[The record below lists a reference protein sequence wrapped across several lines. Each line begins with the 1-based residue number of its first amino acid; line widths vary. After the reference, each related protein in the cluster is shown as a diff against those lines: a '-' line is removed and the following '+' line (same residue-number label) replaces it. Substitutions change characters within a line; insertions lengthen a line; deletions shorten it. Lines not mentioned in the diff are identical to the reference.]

1 MDPSTFEG
9 DVQCRISIEEENFSY
24 NFKHKGPNNYQF
36 KNVGENMSVKIEIFD
51 ANERIER
58 VVDLVNIIAKKES
71 YNTTFNLQNINK
83 QYRGSFLLRFDVIKQ
98 EQNTWKSDVNLIK
111 SKVNKQK
118 KYSGLVDENNK
129 VALGENQD
137 DAEEGEDGEVTKKPL
152 NVWMKSQVEKEKRK
166 AELQEKIASVK
177 GIGHEYLR
185 NVKNIFF

>member
-1 MDPSTFEG
+1 MITIEHDQTIKNLLLEQKKIRNNKLKESIKNDCLVLKPFQPKMFVKAVIIKNNLMDPSTFEG

-98 EQNTWKSDVNLIK
+98 E
-111 SKVNKQK
+111 
-118 KYSGLVDENNK
+118 
-129 VALGENQD
+129 
-137 DAEEGEDGEVTKKPL
+137 
-152 NVWMKSQVEKEKRK
+152 
-166 AELQEKIASVK
+166 
-177 GIGHEYLR
+177 
-185 NVKNIFF
+185 